1 MAMIAKE
8 LIIKCALLERDI
20 PKNRAGNPRSS
31 SSATQHVFLRS
42 LRYSSH

>member
-8 LIIKCALLERDI
+8 LIIKRTLLERDI

-31 SSATQHVFLRS
+31 LSATQHIAFLRS
-42 LRYSSH
+42 